1 MKSAIAL
8 DLGSSNTYVY
18 QAGMGIVLEEP
29 SIVALDNEKG
39 KVKALG
45 EEAKKLYGLAVE
57 ETQVICPVFEGVI
70 ENESA
75 CQKMLNGFFKKINYG
90 GQSIVASVPCGI
102 ENEKLALYS
111 RVLSSLGASDVS
123 FVESPILTALGMG
136 ILTDSSPRFV
146 INIGG
151 GTANI
156 SAVSSSG
163 IIAGV
168 NINFGGQNI
177 DSMLVGRVEERFN
190 LKIGM
195 LTAEKLKNQLASM
208 FEGDTLSHVVNG
220 RDLLTGRPRPV
231 SVDAGSI
238 FPTLEAFFD
247 IIINVVVKLMAK
259 LPPEVLAE
267 INRSGVYLSGGVAKI
282 AGLGDYLSDRLQIKT
297 VIDTNPEYSNV
308 LGAGHLLGNK
318 ELLKKLR
325 INKK

>member
-1 MKSAIAL
+1 MKGAIAL
-8 DLGSSNTYVY
+8 DLGSSNTYIY
-18 QAGMGIVLEEP
+18 QSGMGIVLEEP
-29 SIVALDNEKG
+29 SVVALGEKG

-45 EEAKKLYGLAVE
+45 NEAKKLYGLAVE
-57 ETQVICPVFEGVI
+57 NTNVFCPVFEGVV
-70 ENESA
+70 ENEVA
-75 CQKMLNGFFKKINYG
+75 CQKMLNGFFKKIGYK
-90 GQSIVASVPCGI
+90 GQPIVASVPCGI
-102 ENEKLALYS
+102 ENEKLGLYS
-111 RVLSSLGASDVS
+111 RVLNFLGARDVS
-123 FVESPILTALGMG
+123 FVESPMLTALGMG
-136 ILTDSSPRFV
+136 ILTDSAPRFV

-156 SAVSSSG
+156 SAVSSGG

-177 DSMLVGRVEERFN
+177 DSMLVNRVEERFN

-231 SVDAGSI
+231 SVDASSI

-247 IIINVVVKLMAK
+247 IIVNVAVKLMAK

-267 INRSGVYLSGGVAKI
+267 INRSGVYVSGGVAKI
-282 AGLGDYLSDRLQIKT
+282 AGLGEYLSNRLQIRT
-297 VIDTNPEYSNV
+297 IIDANPEYSNV
-308 LGAGHLLGNK
+308 LGAGQLIGNR
-318 ELLKKLR
+318 ELLKKLK